1 MKKIHFLSLML
12 IISAIIGFNS
22 CQEELTTED
31 LVTGYTV
38 LLDESADTKAYVSNS
53 GTVSGTGTYTHG
65 SNVSLSTTA
74 QKIQYRK
81 ESTSTWSTS
90 TGSSYTINAID
101 ANYYVRPWTQYYT
114 VSVSGGTGGG
124 DVKSGGSCSINAPSS
139 SDPSGKTF
147 DKWTISGTGSITS
160 SGSRSTTVTGVGSD
174 CTVTANFKATT
185 PSKTTVYARA
195 ELVAES
201 GVDASS
207 GNGWYSVRVWLSTD
221 RGLSS
226 DVNITGACTILLD
239 IATNTVTLNSISSGE
254 ATTRINK
261 NSTNYPGLL
270 PSNAGG
276 KITIKSFTLPSSYTS
291 FYTVS
296 II

>member
-1 MKKIHFLSLML
+1 ML

-22 CQEELTTED
+22 CQEELTTEE

-174 CTVTANFKATT
+174 CTVTANYKAVVTKTPTISIRVEFTDGCSSSQTT
-185 PSKTTVYARA
+185 TMRSYRVMYRVIDGPTTAAKTYTVKGFIQGQTNSVYSIDVT
-195 ELVAES
+195 VAKGANNTTEQQLYS
-201 GVDASS
+201 GTA
-207 GNGWYSVRVWLSTD
+207 GFPAGYTC
-221 RGLSS
+221 GEQYM
-226 DVNITGACTILLD
+226 
-239 IATNTVTLNSISSGE
+239 TVT
-254 ATTRINK
+254 AK
-261 NSTNYPGLL
+261 
-270 PSNAGG
+270 
-276 KITIKSFTLPSSYTS
+276 
-291 FYTVS
+291 
-296 II
+296 